1 MPVKPLPAPGTPL
14 KSSVLPTN
22 IAADP
27 AQPLSLVAFFH
38 LCRGFFR
45 AKLNNKDAIISFGL
59 VTPSIIAVG
68 IFIYGF
74 ITWTLRVSLSA
85 WKGLLPDFTWVGQK
99 NYVELFSDPR
109 FLIDLRNT
117 AIFTFVFVAGALL
130 LGFALALLLDQNL
143 PGENFFRSLFLF
155 PMAISYIVTGVVWRW
170 LMNPAEG
177 TRISGL
183 NQVFAYFGWD
193 WLISRWH
200 TTPIWGIAAISLAA
214 IWQMSGFTMALYLGG
229 LRSISDE
236 VREAARVDGA
246 TEWQLYRHIIIPMLN
261 PVTLSAVIIL
271 GHISLKVFDLIIA
284 LAGKQLALDVP
295 AIYMWQ
301 ATFDGYFFGRGAAIS
316 ILLLLIISIL
326 IIPYILY
333 NLRHEADV

>member
-1 MPVKPLPAPGTPL
+1 MSKGDAAPARGLSAFFQFYWGVLMAKL
-14 KSSVLPTN
+14 KNTDN
-22 IAADP
+22 II
-27 AQPLSLVAFFH
+27 SIVLVA
-38 LCRGFFR
+38 
-45 AKLNNKDAIISFGL
+45 
-59 VTPSIIAVG
+59 PSILAVG

-74 ITWTLRVSLSA
+74 IAWTLRVSLSA
-85 WKGLLPDFTWVGQK
+85 WKGLLPDFTWVGLT

-117 AIFTFVFVAGALL
+117 AIFTVVFVLGALL
-130 LGFALALLLDQNL
+130 LGFILAILLDQNL

-155 PMAISYIVTGVVWRW
+155 PIAISYIVTGVVWRW

-177 TRISGL
+177 ARISGL
-183 NQVFAYFGWD
+183 NQVFDYFGWGF
-193 WLISRWH
+193 LINRWH
-200 TTPIWGIAAISLAA
+200 TTPTWGMAAIALAA

-246 TEWQLYRHIIIPMLN
+246 SEWQLYRHIIIPMLN
-261 PVTLSAVIIL
+261 PVTLSAIIIL

-326 IIPYILY
+326 IIPYIFY